1 MASALRLGAPAQP
14 GITVT
19 GAVGLMA
26 CPGQPAAAGEGRWHV
41 LFEGRLDH
49 RAELARALGI
59 SAADARRLP
68 DSVLAAR
75 AWSAWGEDGLERWY
89 GDFACIVWDRDSRAL
104 HLFCDPFAR
113 RPLHYFADAQR
124 IVVSSMPR
132 GIHAVSGIERILD
145 RYKIADVACGLYLHR
160 AQSCFEGIRC
170 VEAGEIVRFTPE
182 DSRSRFYY
190 NLEDRIKP
198 VRYATDD
205 QYVEAMAELLDV
217 AVTDAIG
224 ADDKLAV
231 SMSGGLDST
240 SVAVIASTHLP
251 TTQPWLPVYTLVP
264 DPEWDGRHEAHVF
277 ANEEHYA
284 RAVADHCPVLQLNL
298 VDAAGRGI
306 FDVLDRIN
314 GAMELPQSNIMNAIW
329 FDTLFARA
337 KSDGAN
343 VLLEGDFGNIGFSYC
358 GSDAASQLLRAWDIG
373 GVLRQLQAEAGG
385 SVLRA
390 ARRVPRLA
398 MNELQA
404 AIPAAV
410 RAGLLKR
417 KGGAFMHTRSRA
429 LNDEYIAEMKVLER
443 VLERLAADVSLM
455 TGRMADNRLLT
466 LKHHILAASGVSI
479 AGWSALHEMDF
490 RDPLS
495 DRKLIEWCL
504 GVPDK
509 HFRIGGEKRGLA
521 KRVMQGR
528 LPDEVLYKPV
538 DSGRQ
543 GADWHVRL
551 TRDLKRIRAELNRF
565 SQDAE
570 LSAMLDLGRLQ
581 GFLADWPTHTPTDP
595 SDPRLAIRNEIPN
608 ALSIGRFVLDSA

>member
-41 LFEGRLDH
+41 LFDGRLDH

-198 VRYATDD
+198 VHYATDD
-205 QYVEAMAELLDV
+205 QYAEAMAELLDV
-217 AVTDAIG
+217 AVADAIG

-284 RAVADHCPVLQLNL
+284 RAVVNHCPSLHLNL
-298 VDAAGRGI
+298 VNAAGRGI
-306 FDVLDRIN
+306 FDVVDQIHA
-314 GAMELPQSNIMNAIW
+314 AMEIPQSNIMNMIW
-329 FDTLFARA
+329 FDTLFGEA
-337 KSDGAN
+337 KADGVT
-343 VLLEGDFGNIGFSYC
+343 VLLDGEFGNLGFSHC
-358 GSDAASQLLRAWDIG
+358 GSDAASQLLRTWDFG
-373 GVLRQLQAEAGG
+373 GLIRQLLAEAGG
-385 SVLRA
+385 SVFRA
-390 ARRVPRLA
+390 ARRVPRLVTS
-398 MNELQA
+398 ELQA
-404 AIPAAV
+404 IVPAGL
-410 RAGLLKR
+410 RAELLKR
-417 KGGAFMHTRSRA
+417 KGGAFMQIQSRA
-429 LNDEYIAEMKVLER
+429 LKAEYIAEMGVKER
-443 VLERLAADVSLM
+443 AVEQLAADLTLL
-455 TGRMADNRLLT
+455 TGRTCDLRSLTMKYRLFA
-466 LKHHILAASGVSI
+466 LAGVTIS
-479 AGWSALHEMDF
+479 GWSALHGLDF
-490 RDPLS
+490 RDPTS
-495 DRKLIEWCL
+495 DRKLLEWCL

-521 KRVMQGR
+521 KRVMEGR

-570 LSAMLDLGRLQ
+570 LSAMLDLDRLQ
-581 GFLADWPTHTPTDP
+581 GFLADWPTHTPTEP